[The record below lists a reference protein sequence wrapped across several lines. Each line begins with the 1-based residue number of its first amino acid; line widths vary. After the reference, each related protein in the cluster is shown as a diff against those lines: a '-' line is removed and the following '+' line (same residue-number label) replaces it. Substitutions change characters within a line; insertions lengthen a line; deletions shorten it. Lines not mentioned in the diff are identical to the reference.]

1 MARAKYCKCL
11 YVHRK
16 KTDNSVFYVGI
27 GNKYRPKAK
36 DRNNLWKKIS
46 DKYGYKVEV
55 IMTGLSLEKAVLLE
69 KELISY
75 YGRKN
80 NNTGVLANL
89 TDGGE
94 GQVGRVVSEKTR
106 TKIRESKVAN
116 GMKGG
121 YNVVDKST
129 GIKYHSLRNACIE
142 LGLKEGTVYPQ
153 LNGKRKRSKWN
164 NLYYEDKER
173 NKTKTDARS
182 RRVVD
187 LENNKSYKSIKEAAN
202 CLNVNIGTLS
212 QHLNGF
218 RYKESLK
225 NIKLYE

>member
-27 GNKYRPKAK
+27 GNKNRPNSK

-55 IMTGLSLEKAVLLE
+55 IMTGLSLEKAILLE
-69 KELISY
+69 KDLISY

-94 GQVGRVVSEKTR
+94 GQIGRTVSKKTR
-106 TKIRESKVAN
+106 EKIRKSQVAN

-121 YNVVDKST
+121 YNVD
-129 GIKYHSLRNACIE
+129 
-142 LGLKEGTVYPQ
+142 
-153 LNGKRKRSKWN
+153 
-164 NLYYEDKER
+164 
-173 NKTKTDARS
+173 
-182 RRVVD
+182 
-187 LENNKSYKSIKEAAN
+187 
-202 CLNVNIGTLS
+202 
-212 QHLNGF
+212 
-218 RYKESLK
+218 
-225 NIKLYE
+225 